1 MARLICVLFSISAIL
16 PSARAQQSD
25 SGYVAEV
32 SVESRRAPSDFAPDA
47 NLNKKVWK
55 RARWIRFS
63 HSMSG
68 SPDYP
73 DEATQVASVWTA
85 TSVYFVFVCKYDRL
99 NVFPGEDAQKERWE
113 LWNRDVA
120 EVFLN
125 PQPDRLLHYYEF
137 EVAPNNQWIDLEI
150 TRGEKP
156 NHDASWNSG
165 FTHAVRTDEKK
176 RRWVVEMRIPLRPMG
191 VSEIKPGTK
200 WRGNFFRAAGQG
212 QDAQRKFLAWSTIP
226 EGTTFHAPSRF
237 GIIHFVD

>member
-1 MARLICVLFSISAIL
+1 MSRLICVLFCVLAIR
-16 PSARAQQSD
+16 PSARAQQTD
-25 SGYVAEV
+25 SGYFTDV
-32 SVESRRAPSDFAPDA
+32 SVESVRAPRDFAPDA

-55 RARWIRFS
+55 RARWIQFS

-68 SPDYP
+68 NPDYP
-73 DEATQVASVWTA
+73 RQTTRVASVWTA
-85 TSVYFVFVCKYDRL
+85 TSVYFAFLCKYDRL
-99 NVFPGEDAQKERWE
+99 NVFAGEDPQKERWE

-165 FTHAVRTDEKK
+165 FEHATRVDPQNHVWTA
-176 RRWVVEMRIPLRPMG
+176 EMRIPLASMR
-191 VSEIKPGTK
+191 VSEDKPGT
-200 WRGNFFRAAGQG
+200 
-212 QDAQRKFLAWSTIP
+212 
-226 EGTTFHAPSRF
+226 
-237 GIIHFVD
+237 V

>member
-1 MARLICVLFSISAIL
+1 MTRLICVLFWVFATL
-16 PSARAQQSD
+16 PARAQQTD
-25 SGYVAEV
+25 GGYFTDL
-32 SVESRRAPSDFAPDA
+32 SVESRRAPADFAPDA

-55 RARWIRFS
+55 RARWVSFS

-68 SPDYP
+68 DLDYP
-73 DEATQVASVWTA
+73 LQATRVASVWTA
-85 TSVYFVFVCKYDRL
+85 TSVYFAFVCKYDKL

-125 PQPDRLLHYYEF
+125 PQPDRILHYYEF
-137 EVAPNNQWIDLEI
+137 EVAPTNQWIDLEI

-165 FTHAVRTDEKK
+165 FSHAVHVDEKK
-176 RRWVVEMRIPLRPMG
+176 HLWMVEMRIPLRPMG
-191 VSEIKPGTK
+191 ASEIKPGTK

-237 GIIHFVD
+237 GMIHFID